1 MKDRKQRNKDVPFDV
16 LMRRFKNKVEEDG
29 ILQAVRDKEF
39 YEKPAVAKQRKKKA
53 AIQRER
59 RRLSSQVE
67 AKRLY

>member
-39 YEKPAVAKQRKKKA
+39 YEKPAAAKQRKKKA

-59 RRLSSQVE
+59 RRLSSQVKE
-67 AKRLY
+67 KRLF